1 VRQHLAESVVG
12 KGLGS
17 TVRVIDAQYFA
28 VGFAFEPGRLIQRI
42 GDGNQVLAVVVGV
55 VGAFARAILK
65 TLDLRQ
71 AVPPQVFGLVRRVDD
86 GVRQAVVAVE
96 VFGLVAE
103 GVGFGDEVALVVV
116 AGSPDAAVWN

>member
-1 VRQHLAESVVG
+1 
-12 KGLGS
+12 
-17 TVRVIDAQYFA
+17 
-28 VGFAFEPGRLIQRI
+28 LIQRV
-42 GDGNQVLAVVVGV
+42 GDGNQVLAVVVCV
-55 VGAFARAILK
+55 EGAFAGTILK

-103 GVGFGDEVALVVV
+103 GVGFGDEVAFVVV
-116 AGSPDAAVWN
+116 TWAFQELPSG